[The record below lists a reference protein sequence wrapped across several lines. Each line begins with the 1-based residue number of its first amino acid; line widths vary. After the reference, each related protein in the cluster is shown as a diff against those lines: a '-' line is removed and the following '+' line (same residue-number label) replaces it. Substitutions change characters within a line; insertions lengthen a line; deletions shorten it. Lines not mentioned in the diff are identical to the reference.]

1 MIIAQVS
8 LFQLPP
14 PLAPLPC
21 THKSE
26 DLQVQKGHSSMV
38 LSRFERGSCVPC
50 FLSTLFLSSSG
61 ARARWKSGVSPPSGP
76 IQTSAWQQPGP
87 FRRDKTQ
94 ACSVRYRHKW
104 FLCSIGYS
112 CCTLRLSSGG
122 YGRGCWRSG
131 WDTSA
136 LVLVEVGFDVP
147 SHSGFSELACPSK
160 NRLLTQGAP
169 PFRHITSAGKGK
181 P

>member
-21 THKSE
+21 THKRE

-61 ARARWKSGVSPPSGP
+61 ARARWKSGVPLPSGP
-76 IQTSAWQQPGP
+76 IQTSAWQRPGP

-104 FLCSIGYS
+104 FLCSIGYGWS
-112 CCTLRLSSGG
+112 MLRPSGG
-122 YGRGCWRSG
+122 GCRSGCWCSG
-131 WDTSA
+131 WDMWV
-136 LVLVEVGFDVP
+136 LVLVKVGFDVP
-147 SHSGFSELACPSK
+147 FYSGFTELACP
-160 NRLLTQGAP
+160 
-169 PFRHITSAGKGK
+169 FRNSL
-181 P
+181 

>member
-14 PLAPLPC
+14 PLSPLPC
-21 THKSE
+21 THKRE

-61 ARARWKSGVSPPSGP
+61 ARARWKSGVPPPSGP
-76 IQTSAWQQPGP
+76 IQTSAWQRPGP
-87 FRRDKTQ
+87 FCRDKTQ

-112 CCTLRLSSGG
+112 CCTLRLSGG
-122 YGRGCWRSG
+122 RCGRGG
-131 WDTSA
+131 A
-136 LVLVEVGFDVP
+136 GVQAGIF
-147 SHSGFSELACPSK
+147 
-160 NRLLTQGAP
+160 RLLCWLKWDSTCHLTRASL
-169 PFRHITSAGKGK
+169 HWLVVV
-181 P
+181 